1 MLQKM
6 KNKPA
11 CLVIGLLG
19 MIALL
24 QTISITP
31 EAEKSYVAVTN
42 SFFGIL
48 VCVFSAVL
56 YKQVCQKTEIKKC
69 CKTLIGILYSTA
81 LGAALTA
88 GKYLE
93 TVENLNVGDLGIW
106 INILILSV
114 YFTPFVL
121 FGWQWLEEKWET
133 GQTEQNNKIG
143 QWENKERLQK
153 EKQFENLRQSEEIQ
167 QIRKLIENHN
177 LVEKNIVKEF
187 WKYWLIIF
195 VCWIPVFLAFYPGA
209 FVYDATDEYVQVAT
223 RQFTTHHPL
232 AHVLLL
238 GGFVCAGNKF
248 FSSFNIGIA
257 LYTICQM
264 LLLSGVF
271 SYTVCYLRTKVKNKY
286 VTWGAVL
293 FYGLFPVI
301 PMYAVCCAKDGIFTA
316 AFLLVVIKMLQ
327 CLENPLVFTNNK
339 GNIAVSVLAAAVM
352 MLFRNNGMYAYM
364 VWILVIAAGCLFLK
378 KDKKSIVKIVMIMIA
393 SFVVFLGCSK
403 MLTMVTDADDSESQ
417 EIMTVPIQQ
426 MVRTYVYSPET
437 YTEEEKEILFEI
449 LPGEDMHL
457 YNARLSDLIKSKFNN
472 EAFNQDK
479 GKYLGLWAKIGF
491 KKPMIYLNAWL
502 MTSYGYWYP
511 DAVINVYGGN
521 TVHTFTYQDSSYFG
535 FETEYPGTRESK
547 FPWLEEQYRKMSLE
561 LYQQKIPGISMLFS
575 PGFLFWVFMFC
586 FCYCLQQG
594 SWEKVIAFAGILLLW
609 LTAVLGPTYLVRYVL
624 ILWFALPVI
633 VAETNI

>member
-1 MLQKM
+1 MLQIM
-6 KNKPA
+6 KNRVVHF
-11 CLVIGLLG
+11 VIGILG
-19 MIALL
+19 MIALF
-24 QTISITP
+24 QTISIPP
-31 EAEKSYVAVTN
+31 EAEKNYVAFSN
-42 SFFGIL
+42 SFLGFW
-48 VCVFSAVL
+48 VCIFSAVL
-56 YKQVCQKTEIKKC
+56 YIQVCQKKEGKKSGR
-69 CKTLIGILYSTA
+69 KLIGIFYSTA
-81 LGAALTA
+81 LAMALTV

-93 TVENLNVGDLGIW
+93 TVENLNVGKLKIW
-106 INILILSV
+106 MNILILSV
-114 YFTPFVL
+114 YFTPFVR
-121 FGWQWLEEKWET
+121 FVWQWVEKVWKTDKKTVRYEK
-133 GQTEQNNKIG
+133 TELA
-143 QWENKERLQK
+143 ENKEPLGKSEQE
-153 EKQFENLRQSEEIQ
+153 EKTKKTHTLVKNNSKLCEFLR
-167 QIRKLIENHN
+167 
-177 LVEKNIVKEF
+177 F
-187 WKYWLIIF
+187 WLIIF
-195 VCWIPVFLAFYPGA
+195 MCWIPVFLAFYPGA
-209 FVYDATDEYVQVAT
+209 FVYDATDEYVQVAS

-248 FSSFNIGIA
+248 FGSFNIGIA

-271 SYTVCYLRTKVKNKY
+271 SYTVCYISSKVKNKY
-286 VTWGAVL
+286 VTWGAAL

-301 PMYAVCCAKDGIFTA
+301 PMYAVCSAKDGIFTA

-327 CLENPLVFTNNK
+327 CLENTTVFLESK
-339 GNIAVSVLAAAVM
+339 GNIIVSIVAAVVM

-364 VWILVIAAGCLFLK
+364 VWILVIAAGGLFLK
-378 KDKKSIVKIVMIMIA
+378 KDKKSIVKIVMIMVA
-393 SFVVFLGCSK
+393 SFVVFFGCSK
-403 MLTMVTDADDSESQ
+403 VLTIVTSADDSESQ

-449 LPGEDMHL
+449 LPEEDLHL
-457 YNARLSDLIKSKFNN
+457 YNARLSDLVKSKFNN
-472 EAFNQDK
+472 EVFNQNK
-479 GKYLGLWAKIGF
+479 GKYLGLWAKIGL

-535 FETEYPGTRESK
+535 FETEYPGIRESK

-575 PGFLFWVFMFC
+575 PGFLFWVFLFC
-586 FCYCLQQG
+586 FCYWLQQEE
-594 SWEKVIAFAGILLLW
+594 WDKPVAFAGILLLW

-633 VAETNI
+633 VAETKV